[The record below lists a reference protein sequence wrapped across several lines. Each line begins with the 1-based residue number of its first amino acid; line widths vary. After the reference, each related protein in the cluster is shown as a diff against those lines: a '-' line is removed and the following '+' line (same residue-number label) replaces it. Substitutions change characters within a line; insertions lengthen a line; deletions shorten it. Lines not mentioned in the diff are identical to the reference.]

1 MIKYFKYLALL
12 LLYTVIYTPVFTF
25 AQNSDS
31 ISGKLTLD
39 HSVYE
44 TWKRL
49 DKQKISDSGDI
60 LSYEINP
67 QKGDGMLYILNTKLN
82 KKDSISRGYELIFS
96 PKEDFAIFKIKSP
109 LDSVRQAKLQKKK
122 PEEMPKDILGIKL
135 FKSSDKE
142 FQLDSIIKIENF
154 KTFTVPDEKKSIVIL
169 TTEPTKDEKDKSKKE
184 GKEKIITTSNLTVYN
199 PESNT
204 ILFEEQN
211 VNEYAVTKTGEK
223 IGYIKLTNNEDK
235 NIISEV
241 YIYDTEKRKTHKIFE
256 SKGKASKLAIDDNGL
271 QTAFLHARDTSGI
284 KRYSLYYSS
293 SPVQKAAKIADTNTY
308 FLPENWEISDNGKL
322 DFSDEGRKLYF
333 GTAPKSYD
341 VPKDS
346 LPEDEIF
353 KVDIWNWQDIRL
365 QSQQTKELEKDRKK
379 TYSALYRTDDKVFY
393 QLEDSLIEKINFI
406 KGGDADFA
414 LGTVTKPYLKSL
426 SWESPIHNDF
436 YLINLKTGEKKLI
449 LEKIH
454 YDAEMSPGVNYVLY
468 YDAKDSS
475 INTYSI
481 QEDKHFK
488 LNSSL
493 DVLFCEEEYDVPN
506 AVPPY
511 GFAGWTEND
520 EYVLIYDRYDIW
532 KFDPAN
538 RTPAVNITKNGRET
552 KTIYRYAKLNKDS
565 LYIPSNQDILLNFRN
580 EITFKEGF
588 KKINLS
594 SNNIPIT
601 LIEADNS
608 FSTPVKAKNADKIIW
623 NKSSYREFP
632 DLWIS
637 NLNFENSEK
646 ITNTNPQIDKYLWG
660 NIEPVY
666 WKDSSGTDYKGL
678 LLKPENFDSNK
689 RYPMIVYFYEK
700 YSDKL
705 HTHYIP
711 NPSRSVIN
719 FPLYNSNG
727 YVIFIP
733 DITYKSGYPGQ
744 SAYNAIMSGTKAIV
758 EKGFIDENNIGLQG
772 QSWGGYQVAYL
783 VGKTNYFKAA
793 MSGAPVANMTSAY
806 GQIRGESGLVRA
818 FQYEQ
823 TQSRIGGT
831 LWDKFDLYIENSP
844 LFYADKIETPLL
856 IMSNDNDGA
865 VPHQQ
870 GLEYFNALRRLDK
883 KAWLLNYN
891 GDAHNLTKWPNR
903 VDLSIRMKQFF
914 DHYLKGE
921 PMPEWMEKGI
931 PAMEK
936 GIKKGY

>member
-1 MIKYFKYLALL
+1 MIKNFKSPCVLL
-12 LLYTVIYTPVFTF
+12 PVLIFLLFSSSY

-31 ISGKLTLD
+31 IPGKLVLD
-39 HSVYE
+39 HDVYE

-49 DKQKISDSGDI
+49 EKHNISHSGDI
-60 LSYEINP
+60 ISYEIHP
-67 QKGDGMLYILNTKLN
+67 QKGDGMLYILNEKLN
-82 KKDSISRGYELIFS
+82 KKDSVGRGYDLILS
-96 PKEDFAIFKIKSP
+96 PNEDFAVFKIKPP
-109 LDSVRQAKLQKKK
+109 LDTLRQAKLLKKK
-122 PEEMPKDILGIKL
+122 PEEMPRDELGIKL
-135 FKSSDKE
+135 FKTSDKE
-142 FQLDSIIKIENF
+142 FNLDSVIRFEKF
-154 KTFTVPDEKKSIVIL
+154 KNYTVPEEKNSIVVF
-169 TTEPTKDEKDKSKKE
+169 TTEPTKDEKDEAKKN
-184 GKEKIITTSNLTVYN
+184 GNDKIITTSNLTVFN
-199 PESNT
+199 PVTNKV
-204 ILFEEQN
+204 LFEEKD
-211 VNEYAVTKTGEK
+211 VNEFRISKSGDK
-223 IGYIKLTNNEDK
+223 IGYIKLTSSETK
-235 NIISEV
+235 NIYSEV
-241 YIYDTEKRKTHKIFE
+241 YIYDMKKKKSDIIFK
-256 SKGKASKLAIDDNGL
+256 SKGKTINLAIDDNSM
-271 QTAFLHARDTSGI
+271 QTAFLYAKDTSGI
-284 KRYSLYYSS
+284 KRYSLYYS
-293 SPVQKAAKIADTNTY
+293 PNPAQKAAKIADSSTY
-308 FLPENWEISDNGKL
+308 FLPDNWEISENGKL
-322 DFSDEGRKLYF
+322 DFSDDGRKLYF
-333 GTAPKSYD
+333 GTAPKVYD

-365 QSQQTKELEKDRKK
+365 QSQQLFELEKDKKK
-379 TYSALYRTDDKVFY
+379 TYDAVYRTDDKNFF
-393 QLEDSLIEKINFI
+393 QQEDSIIENIKYL
-406 KGGDADFA
+406 KGGDADYA
-414 LGTVTKPYLKSL
+414 LGTVAKPYLKSL
-426 SWESPIHNDF
+426 SWENPIFNDF

-454 YDAEMSPGVNYVLY
+454 YDAEISPGANYVLY

-481 QEDKHFK
+481 WEDKYYK
-488 LNSSL
+488 LNESL
-493 DVLFCEEEYDVPN
+493 TVQFCAEEYDVPN

-511 GFAGWTEND
+511 GFAGWTKD
-520 EYVLIYDRYDIW
+520 DKSVLIYDRYDIW
-532 KFDPAN
+532 KFDPTNKIPPAN
-538 RTPAVNITKNGRET
+538 VTKNGRET
-552 KTIYRYAKLNKDS
+552 KTIYRYNKLYKDS
-565 LYIPSNQDILLNFRN
+565 VHIPETQDILLSFRN
-580 EITFKEGF
+580 ETTFKEGF

-594 SNNIPIT
+594 NDNEPIT
-601 LIEADNS
+601 LIELDNS
-608 FSTPVKAKNADKIIW
+608 FSTPIKTINSDKIIW

-632 DLWIS
+632 DLWLS
-637 NLNFENSEK
+637 NINFENPK
-646 ITNTNPQIDKYLWG
+646 KLTNTNPQIEKYLWG
-660 NIEPVY
+660 NIEPVN
-666 WKDSSGTDYKGL
+666 WKDSAGTDYKGL
-678 LLKPENFDSNK
+678 LLKPENFDLNGK
-689 RYPMIVYFYEK
+689 YPMIVYFYEK

-733 DITYKSGYPGQ
+733 DITYKLGYPGQ

-844 LFYADKIETPLL
+844 LFYVDKIETPLL

-891 GDAHNLTKWPNR
+891 GDAHNLRKWPNR
-903 VDLSIRMKQFF
+903 IDLSIRMKQFF